1 MAESSAMAADLA
13 DISGA
18 SSATRSRALGPFHAV
33 SALALVIMLLLTAG
47 ATLFSRS
54 LIRDQEHRL
63 LVERTNEVSQVL
75 TVSIAT
81 LTDDLATLARVNAAG
96 GPDAFTE
103 AAKATAST
111 SPGSYALVGK
121 SGAGYVVVAAAGP
134 GIRVGDTLPATV
146 LPAIARADG
155 IRNLVAT
162 PVMGTGAQRS
172 LAFAYGLSP
181 GHVVYHVL
189 PLGPVGPPRAASTAP
204 FNELRIV
211 LYAVPKADPSQVLVT
226 SARKL
231 PLSGSVRYEPFKAG
245 ATIWLLG
252 VTADRPLIGSLAADA
267 PWTALVIG
275 LIGTALV
282 FMLVETV
289 ARRRDAALTLYAGEH
304 RFAESLQRRLLPAL
318 PELADLELA
327 SRYVPA
333 SDVHRVGGDWYDIFV
348 LGTGRI
354 AVVIGDV
361 MGHDVEA
368 ATAMSQLRSALRAYA
383 IDSDDPGTVIERL
396 GRMIETFDM
405 APLVTLI
412 YGLLDPAAADGSR
425 LFRWSNAGHPPPILR
440 LPDGTVHELTEATS
454 PLLGAPGT
462 DRRPREERLLPA
474 GSCLLLYTDGLIE
487 VPGVTMSDSIAQL
500 RGVVAATTRDG
511 SADATCTA
519 VLATQVAENRRDD
532 VAIIAVRLDD
542 AVNRDGTDRSAPAS
556 LVTRPHAEVA
566 GRADVGR

>member
-1 MAESSAMAADLA
+1 MTESSAMAAHLA

-18 SSATRSRALGPFHAV
+18 SSATRSRVLGPFHAV

-96 GPDAFTE
+96 GQGAFTE

-134 GIRVGDTLPATV
+134 GIKVGDTLPAAV
-146 LPAIARADG
+146 LPAIVRADG
-155 IRNLVAT
+155 IRSLVAT
-162 PVMGTGAQRS
+162 PVMGTGARRS

-181 GHVVYHVL
+181 GQVVYHVL

-204 FNELRIV
+204 FNELRVV

-231 PLSGSVRYEPFKAG
+231 PLRGSVRYEPFKAG
-245 ATIWLLG
+245 ATTWLLG

-275 LIGTALV
+275 LIGTVLV
-282 FMLVETV
+282 FMLVETL

-304 RFAESLQRRLLPAL
+304 RFAESLQRRLLPTL

-327 SRYVPA
+327 TRYVPA

-348 LGTGRI
+348 LATGRI

-383 IDSDDPGTVIERL
+383 IDTDDPGTVIERL
-396 GRMIETFDM
+396 GRMIETFEM

-425 LFRWSNAGHPPPILR
+425 LFRWSNAGHPPPMLR
-440 LPDGTVHELTEATS
+440 LPDGNVHELTEATS

-462 DRRPREERLLPA
+462 DRRPRQERRLPA

-500 RGVVAATTRDG
+500 RGVVATTARDG
-511 SADATCTA
+511 SAEATCTA

-542 AVNRDGTDRSAPAS
+542 AVDRDDPGRDAPAS
-556 LVTRPHAEVA
+556 MITRPHAEVA

>member
-13 DISGA
+13 DISGG
-18 SSATRSRALGPFHAV
+18 SPATRSSALGPFHAV

-75 TVSIAT
+75 SVSIAT
-81 LTDDLATLARVNAAG
+81 LTDDLATLARVNAATG
-96 GPDAFTE
+96 TGAFTE

-111 SPGSYALVGK
+111 SPGSYALLGR
-121 SGAGYVVVAAAGP
+121 SGAGYTVLAAAGQ
-134 GIRVGDTLPATV
+134 GTRVGDTLPPAV
-146 LPAIARADG
+146 LPTIAHADG
-155 IRNLVAT
+155 LGTLVAT

-181 GHVVYHVL
+181 GQVVYHVVQ
-189 PLGPVGPPRAASTAP
+189 LGPVGPPRAASTAP
-204 FNELRIV
+204 FNELRVV
-211 LYAVPKADPSQVLVT
+211 LYAVPRADPTQVLVT
-226 SARKL
+226 TASKL

-245 ATIWLLG
+245 ATAWLLG

-282 FMLVETV
+282 FMLVEAV
-289 ARRRDAALTLYAGEH
+289 ARRRDAALALYAGEH
-304 RFAESLQRRLLPAL
+304 RFAEALQRRLLPTL

-327 SRYVPA
+327 TRYVPA

-348 LGTGRI
+348 LGAGRI

-383 IDSDDPGTVIERL
+383 IDTDDPGTVIERL
-396 GRMIETFDM
+396 GRMIETFEM

-412 YGLLDPAAADGSR
+412 YGLLEPAGADGSR
-425 LFRWSNAGHPPPILR
+425 LFRWSNAGHPPPMLR
-440 LPDGTVHELTEATS
+440 LPDGTVRELTEATS

-462 DRRPREERLLPA
+462 DRRPRQERLLPA
-474 GSCLLLYTDGLIE
+474 GSCLLLYTDGLVE
-487 VPGVTMSDSIAQL
+487 VPGVTMTDSIAQL
-500 RGVVAATTRDG
+500 RGVVEGTAGQG
-511 SADATCTA
+511 SAEATCAA

-532 VAIIAVRLDD
+532 VAIIAVRLTEPVDKD
-542 AVNRDGTDRSAPAS
+542 SSEREVLASAATRAPAQVS
-556 LVTRPHAEVA
+556 